1 MRWRSRSRSSSRS
14 GSCNLRRGNGIIA
27 GMSLRLL
34 AVACL
39 AELSALAEDGADAG
53 APPCSLVS

>member
-1 MRWRSRSRSSSRS
+1 
-14 GSCNLRRGNGIIA
+14 
-27 GMSLRLL
+27 MSLRLL

-53 APPCSLVS
+53 AQ